1 MQCLLI
7 EHIMKIMMLTGA
19 ILIGML
25 TGAIFYAES
34 HMKANNYLCEAV
46 LKGRTFPFVRH
57 TGHSVTPLILFTIAS
72 PQALQTNASGCLQL
86 LQECVARFSIHMQHS
101 AAGCGVLL
109 CCLDEAEIFDLYSSQ
124 VIPFLRSHC
133 RPSSSIHGG

>member
-1 MQCLLI
+1 
-7 EHIMKIMMLTGA
+7 MLTGA

-72 PQALQTNASGCLQL
+72 PQALQTNASGCILFH
-86 LQECVARFSIHMQHS
+86 FS
-101 AAGCGVLL
+101 
-109 CCLDEAEIFDLYSSQ
+109 
-124 VIPFLRSHC
+124 PTTC
-133 RPSSSIHGG
+133 RRNGENTYVRTQFISSSDESITNDNAV